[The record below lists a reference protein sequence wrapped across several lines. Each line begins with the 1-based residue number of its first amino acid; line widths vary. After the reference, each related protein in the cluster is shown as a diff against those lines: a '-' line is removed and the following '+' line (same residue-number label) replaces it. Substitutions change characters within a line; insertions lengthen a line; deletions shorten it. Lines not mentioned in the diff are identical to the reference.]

1 VSAKSSSFEAFY
13 DEHYD
18 SVRRSLSAAFRDSLL
33 AEEAA
38 QEAFTRAYMH
48 WRRVSQMDRPDG
60 WVYVVA
66 VRVATRRRPHL
77 GMRDLRR
84 SELDIAD
91 GVVTHEM
98 LRTAIER
105 LPERQRLAIVLRYL
119 ADLPVDDVAAAMGCA
134 AGTVKSTLHA
144 ALAHLHVDL
153 DDENEEVAND
163 AP

>member
-1 VSAKSSSFEAFY
+1 VGTRSSSFEVFY
-13 DEHYD
+13 DEHFD
-18 SVRRSLSAAFRDSLL
+18 AVRRSLSAAFRDSLL

-38 QEAFTRAYMH
+38 QESFTRAYMH

-66 VRVATRRRPHL
+66 VRFATRRRPATDTHNT
-77 GMRDLRR
+77 RT
-84 SELDIAD
+84 SEDDIAD
-91 GVVTHEM
+91 VVVTHEM

-105 LPERQRLAIVLRYL
+105 LSERQRLAIVLRYL

-134 AGTVKSTLHA
+134 PGTVKSTLHA
-144 ALAHLHVDL
+144 ALARLQVDL
-153 DDENEEVAND
+153 DENEEVEHD

>member
-1 VSAKSSSFEAFY
+1 MRSSSFEAFY

-18 SVRRSLSAAFRDSLL
+18 SVRRSLSAAFRDSLR

-48 WRRVSQMDRPDG
+48 WRRVSRMDRPDG

-66 VRVATRRRPHL
+66 VRVATRRRPRPL
-77 GMRDLRR
+77 TR
-84 SELDIAD
+84 ELSGGAVDIAD
-91 GVVTHEM
+91 DVVTHEM
-98 LRTAIER
+98 LRTAIDR

-134 AGTVKSTLHA
+134 AGTVKSTLHT
-144 ALAHLHVDL
+144 ALARLHIDL
-153 DDENEEVAND
+153 DDTQEVEND

>member
-1 VSAKSSSFEAFY
+1 MSKRSSSFEAFY

-18 SVRRSLSAAFRDSLL
+18 AVRRSLSAAFRDSLL

-38 QEAFTRAYMH
+38 QESFTRAYVH
-48 WRRVSQMDRPDG
+48 WRRVALMDRPDG

-66 VRVATRRRPHL
+66 VRIATRRRPH
-77 GMRDLRR
+77 
-84 SELDIAD
+84 SETWDRPANNVDIAE
-91 GVVTHEM
+91 VVVSREM

-105 LPERQRLAIVLRYL
+105 LPERQRLAIVLRFL

-144 ALAHLHVDL
+144 ALARLHVDL
-153 DDENEEVAND
+153 DDTEEVESD

>member
-1 VSAKSSSFEAFY
+1 MSTRSSSFEAFY
-13 DEHYD
+13 NEHYD
-18 SVRRSLSAAFRDSLL
+18 SVRRSLCAAFRDALV

-38 QEAFTRAYMH
+38 QESFTRAYMH

-66 VRVATRRRPHL
+66 VRVATRRSPRL
-77 GMRDLRR
+77 RVRDART
-84 SELDIAD
+84 SEVDIAD

-98 LRTAIER
+98 LRSAIEQ
-105 LPERQRLAIVLRYL
+105 LPQRQRLAIVLRYL

-144 ALAHLHVDL
+144 ALARLQVGL
-153 DDENEEVAND
+153 DETEEVEHD
-163 AP
+163 AS

>member
-1 VSAKSSSFEAFY
+1 VGKRFASFEAFY
-13 DEHYD
+13 DERYD
-18 SVRRSLSAAFRDSLL
+18 AVRRSLSAAFRDPLL

-66 VRVATRRRPHL
+66 VRVAARRRPGHAADAESSTE
-77 GMRDLRR
+77 DLA
-84 SELDIAD
+84 ED
-91 GVVTHEM
+91 VVNEAM
-98 LRTAIER
+98 LRAAIDR

-119 ADLPVDDVAAAMGCA
+119 ADLPVDDVAAAMSCA
-134 AGTVKSTLHA
+134 PGTVKSTLHS
-144 ALAHLHVDL
+144 ALARLHVDL
-153 DDENEEVAND
+153 DDAQEVEHD

>member
-1 VSAKSSSFEAFY
+1 MATRSASFEAFY

-18 SVRRSLSAAFRDSLL
+18 AVRRSLTAAFRDPLV

-38 QEAFTRAYMH
+38 QESFTRAYLH

-66 VRVATRRRPHL
+66 VRVATRRLPRA
-77 GMRDLRR
+77 GTRDLRA
-84 SELDIAD
+84 SEVDIAD
-91 GVVTHEM
+91 GVVTHEV
-98 LRTAIER
+98 LRSAIER

-119 ADLPVDDVAAAMGCA
+119 ADLPVDGVAAAMGCA

-144 ALAHLHVDL
+144 ALARLQVDL
-153 DDENEEVAND
+153 DETEEVGND